1 MVSSTYQINSLNVYL
16 VTIYYNFSL
25 KRISLKHIKNGGAVL
40 RKIIKLKFCLKIC
53 PVSLTSH
60 LHMRAQPYAYKDG

>member
-25 KRISLKHIKNGGAVL
+25 KMISLKHIKNGGAVL
-40 RKIIKLKFCLKIC
+40 RK
-53 PVSLTSH
+53 
-60 LHMRAQPYAYKDG
+60 